1 MANDTRCSLGHF
13 GQARLPSDGVEEAGK
28 DEVEAVEEEPGV
40 AEKAAK
46 AEPSTGGAAAA
57 AGKQSVRGT
66 ASRPRAG
73 KGSTKGRALSS
84 GKYARVQPAAAAA
97 AAAAA
102 APAVR
107 PTTVPAALVAVPA
120 GATSQSTAAPPCARF
135 VCHLCFQPSEA
146 QKPWMIGKQRP
157 DQCHVPHQVAVEFT
171 ATDEELMALYAPTG
185 GRVADRAHRLLLR
198 GAMHSLN
205 PEASAIAISP
215 QLCNRSALGVSGSNN
230 FDCRKR
236 AGTSPLYARRLW
248 KDRSI
253 VSRATEN
260 GPACVNTSC
269 VQTSTQRSAGALSC
283 APWLPRP
290 CAGCR
295 QRLGAARRCLST
307 RKVRARSSVP

>member
-260 GPACVNTSC
+260 GPAFRECLVCTNK
-269 VQTSTQRSAGALSC
+269 STAKCRSSY
-283 APWLPRP
+283 
-290 CAGCR
+290 CR
-295 QRLGAARRCLST
+295 QPFQSQHALAPLQ
-307 RKVRARSSVP
+307 